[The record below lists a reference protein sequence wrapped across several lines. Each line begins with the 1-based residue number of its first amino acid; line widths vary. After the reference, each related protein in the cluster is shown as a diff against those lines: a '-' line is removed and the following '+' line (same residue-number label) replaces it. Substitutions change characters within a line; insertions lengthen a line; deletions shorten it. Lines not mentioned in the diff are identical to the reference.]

1 MSVLHTG
8 LAPLEIAMRLQL
20 KVPARSQALQDMHGQ
35 ELSRPAIGLH
45 DVLEMQE
52 GRSHDDY
59 ERGPGWRRVLWI
71 SNCLS
76 CCCSP
81 IDQRNAVRLATFVL
95 RDRGVDVFKTSMLNS
110 T

>member
-59 ERGPGWRRVLWI
+59 ERGPLDLELPQLLLLTHRPAQCRSFGYICASRQRR
-71 SNCLS
+71 
-76 CCCSP
+76 
-81 IDQRNAVRLATFVL
+81 
-95 RDRGVDVFKTSMLNS
+95 
-110 T
+110 